1 MKKLFFFV
9 AFFGL
14 VAFNVNAQ
22 TCNKSA
28 KTAKTVSADELP
40 TCCVAAAAKL
50 ASMDDSIES
59 KKCATSGKVTYFQKS
74 TCPASGKVTS
84 TEVKYCTKD
93 KKFVNV
99 SPSNKSAAVGGKN
112 VKKAAVAKK
121 VSATAKKSCDPAAC
135 AKSGK
140 TCSKTAKTVSAKTV
154 SAKKSCNPA
163 ACAKAGK
170 TCSKSAKASNAKLV
184 KATAE
189 EN

>member
-22 TCNKSA
+22 SCNKSA

-40 TCCVAAAAKL
+40 SCCVAAAAKL
-50 ASMDDSIES
+50 ASMDDSIEG
-59 KKCATSGKVTYFQKS
+59 KKCSTSGKLTYYKKS

-84 TEVKYCTKD
+84 TEVTYDKTA

-99 SPSNKSAAVGGKN
+99 SPSKKAAAAGGKN

-135 AKSGK
+135 AKAGK
-140 TCSKTAKTVSAKTV
+140 TCSKSAKTV
-154 SAKKSCNPA
+154 SAKKSCDPKNCDPSQ
-163 ACAKAGK
+163 CKKG
-170 TCSKSAKASNAKLV
+170 SKASNAKLV

-189 EN
+189 KN

>member
-1 MKKLFFFV
+1 MKKLFFLV

-22 TCNKSA
+22 SCNKSA
-28 KTAKTVSADELP
+28 KASKTVSADELP
-40 TCCVAAAAKL
+40 SCCVAAAAKL
-50 ASMDDSIES
+50 ASMDDSIEG
-59 KKCATSGKVTYFQKS
+59 KKCEKSGKLTYYKNSTCATSGKVTS
-74 TCPASGKVTS
+74 S
-84 TEVKYCTKD
+84 EVKYCTKS

-99 SPSNKSAAVGGKN
+99 SPSKKAAAVGGKN

-121 VSATAKKSCDPAAC
+121 VSATAKKSC
-135 AKSGK
+135 
-140 TCSKTAKTVSAKTV
+140 
-154 SAKKSCNPA
+154 NPA

-170 TCSKSAKASNAKLV
+170 TCSKSAKTVSAKKSCDPKNCDPAQCKKGAKASNAKLV

>member
-1 MKKLFFFV
+1 MKKLFFLV

-14 VAFNVNAQ
+14 VAFNTNAQ
-22 TCNKSA
+22 SCNKSA

-50 ASMDDSIES
+50 ASMDDSIEA
-59 KKCATSGKVTYFQKS
+59 KKCEKSGKLTYYQKS

-84 TEVKYCTKD
+84 AEVKYCTKD

-99 SPSNKSAAVGGKN
+99 SPSKKAAAAGGKN

-135 AKSGK
+135 AKAGK
-140 TCSKTAKTVSAKTV
+140 TCSKTAKTVSAK
-154 SAKKSCNPA
+154 KSCDPKNCDPA
-163 ACAKAGK
+163 QCKKGAKVSK
-170 TCSKSAKASNAKLV
+170 TTNAKLV

>member
-1 MKKLFFFV
+1 MKKLFFLV

-22 TCNKSA
+22 SCNKSA
-28 KTAKTVSADELP
+28 KAAKTVSTDALP
-40 TCCVAAAAKL
+40 SCCVAAAAKL

-59 KKCATSGKVTYFQKS
+59 KTCSKSGKVTYYKNSTCSTSGKVTSKE
-74 TCPASGKVTS
+74 VTYDKNS
-84 TEVKYCTKD
+84 

-99 SPSNKSAAVGGKN
+99 SPSKKAAAVGGKN

-121 VSATAKKSCDPAAC
+121 VSATSAKKSCAAKCSKSAKASCSKSAKMVSAKKSCDPAQC
-135 AKSGK
+135 
-140 TCSKTAKTVSAKTV
+140 
-154 SAKKSCNPA
+154 KK
-163 ACAKAGK
+163 G
-170 TCSKSAKASNAKLV
+170 TKASNAKLV

>member
-22 TCNKSA
+22 SCNKSA

-40 TCCVAAAAKL
+40 SCCVAAAAKL
-50 ASMDDSIES
+50 ASMDDTIES
-59 KKCATSGKVTYFQKS
+59 KKCSTSGKVAYYKKS

-84 TEVKYCTKD
+84 TEVTYDKTA

-99 SPSNKSAAVGGKN
+99 SPSKKAAAAGGKN
-112 VKKAAVAKK
+112 VKKAATAKK

-140 TCSKTAKTVSAKTV
+140 TCSKSAKMV
-154 SAKKSCNPA
+154 SAKKSCDPKNCDPSQ
-163 ACAKAGK
+163 CKKG
-170 TCSKSAKASNAKLV
+170 AKASNAKLV

-189 EN
+189 EK

>member
-22 TCNKSA
+22 SCNKSA
-28 KTAKTVSADELP
+28 KAAKTVSAEELP
-40 TCCVAAAAKL
+40 SCCVAAAAKL
-50 ASMDDSIES
+50 ASMDDSIEG
-59 KKCATSGKVTYFQKS
+59 KKCSSSGKLTYYKKS

-84 TEVKYCTKD
+84 TEVTYDKTA

-99 SPSNKSAAVGGKN
+99 SPSKKAAAVGGKN

-121 VSATAKKSCDPAAC
+121 VSATAKKSC
-135 AKSGK
+135 
-140 TCSKTAKTVSAKTV
+140 
-154 SAKKSCNPA
+154 AKKCTKSA
-163 ACAKAGK
+163 AS
-170 TCSKSAKASNAKLV
+170 CSKSAKMVSAKNCDPKNCDPKNCDPSQCAKGAKTAKAKLV

>member
-14 VAFNVNAQ
+14 VAFNTNAQ
-22 TCNKSA
+22 SCNKSA
-28 KTAKTVSADELP
+28 KAGKTVSTELP
-40 TCCVAAAAKL
+40 SCCVAAAAKL
-50 ASMDDSIES
+50 ASMDESIEG
-59 KKCATSGKVTYFQKS
+59 KKCSTSGKLTYYKKS
-74 TCPASGKVTS
+74 TGPASGKVTS
-84 TEVKYCTKD
+84 TEVTYDKTA

-99 SPSNKSAAVGGKN
+99 SPSKKAAAAGGKN

-135 AKSGK
+135 AKAGK
-140 TCSKTAKTVSAKTV
+140 TCSKTAKTVSAK
-154 SAKKSCNPA
+154 KSCDPKNCDPA
-163 ACAKAGK
+163 ACKKGAKV
-170 TCSKSAKASNAKLV
+170 SNAKLV

>member
-1 MKKLFFFV
+1 MKKLFFLV

-22 TCNKSA
+22 SCNKSA
-28 KTAKTVSADELP
+28 KAAKTVSADELP
-40 TCCVAAAAKL
+40 SCCVAAAAKL

-59 KKCATSGKVTYFQKS
+59 KTCSKSGKVTYFKNT

-84 TEVKYCTKD
+84 NEVTYCTTS

-99 SPSNKSAAVGGKN
+99 SPSKKAAAVGGKN

-121 VSATAKKSCDPAAC
+121 VSETSAK
-135 AKSGK
+135 
-140 TCSKTAKTVSAKTV
+140 CSKSAKACSKSAKTV
-154 SAKKSCNPA
+154 SAKKSCDPA
-163 ACAKAGK
+163 QCKKG
-170 TCSKSAKASNAKLV
+170 AKASNAKLV